1 MTFRPIDLQH
11 SIPRTPEVGGM
22 QGAINQRPAIEQTK
36 LAEQQ
41 TRQDELARTRNEGL
55 EHTAGLNIRK
65 DQESS
70 KGGKR
75 DKQRN
80 PNAEEAEE
88 EKQPIHPYKGHRFD
102 MKL

>member
-1 MTFRPIDLQH
+1 MTFRPIDLQV
-11 SIPRTPEVGGM
+11 SIPRTPELGGV
-22 QGAINQRPAIEQTK
+22 QGALNQRPAMEQTK
-36 LAEQQ
+36 LGEQQ

-55 EHTAGLNIRK
+55 EHAVGLNIRK
-65 DQESS
+65 DQEGS

-80 PNAEEAEE
+80 PSAEEAED
-88 EKQPIHPYKGHRFD
+88 EKPIHPYKGHRFD